1 MRTSC
6 TSTIEVGMV
15 VRYESRN
22 EEQNEATAVRE
33 IDNGRVRMEL
43 LLLLHYAIQR
53 EVLTT
58 GKGPLSGRLSMG
70 GEGEIVTAQRR
81 VVCTWARKW
90 RRTDMCRGEMGL
102 AEKRAY
108 HVARD
113 ALELG

>member
-1 MRTSC
+1 
-6 TSTIEVGMV
+6 MV
-15 VRYESRN
+15 VRYENRN

-43 LLLLHYAIQR
+43 LLHYAVQR

-70 GEGEIVTAQRR
+70 GECEIVTAQRR

-90 RRTDMCRGEMGL
+90 RRTDMCREEKGL